1 MSDNFTMGAI
11 SIMVTSLRF
20 GVSLT
25 FPTTITTIT
34 ITTISMMVW
43 SIVWVMMIRCR
54 GSLSTDLF

>member
-54 GSLSTDLF
+54 GWLSTDLF